1 VQAGRRWNMVNPG
14 GFGAAATATLSR
26 ATTRRVQS
34 MFRAGDG
41 PGSMATLGRNA
52 GAALR
57 TGSAS
62 PPPLRKLSNTSS
74 SSSGSPSGGGGGG
87 GSYVSGR
94 EARASSSASS
104 MSGASSM
111 LARDG
116 AAMPRSVSGDVVALP
131 SPRLSGSDFASRG
144 GDGSPLRTHFDADSS
159 KYEVM
164 SAPSMSPPSY
174 K

>member
-1 VQAGRRWNMVNPG
+1 MVNPG

-41 PGSMATLGRNA
+41 PGAMATLGRNA

-57 TGSAS
+57 AGSAS

-87 GSYVSGR
+87 GGGSYMSGR

-104 MSGASSM
+104 MSAASSM

-116 AAMPRSVSGDVVALP
+116 VAMPRSVSGDVVALP

-159 KYEVM
+159 KDEVM